1 MVKNQGEYRDEEEKT
16 HLDIGRSVAV
26 AAVQGTV
33 FAEDQE
39 SGSTAE
45 AVTETTTE
53 ADKLLKTEVL
63 METAREQISDEKQEQ
78 PKIKKTGKKQIMQMQ
93 KPIKKAADGQTL
105 LDVSKGN
112 ISITSAGA
120 TGGGYKQ

>member
-1 MVKNQGEYRDEEEKT
+1 MKKKRRIWILAAV
-16 HLDIGRSVAV
+16 LAV
-26 AAVQGTV
+26 AAAQGTV
-33 FAEDQE
+33 FAEEQE

-78 PKIKKTGKKQIMQMQ
+78 SKIKKTGKKQNMQMQ

-105 LDVSKGN
+105 LM
-112 ISITSAGA
+112 
-120 TGGGYKQ
+120 

>member
-1 MVKNQGEYRDEEEKT
+1 MKKKRRIWILAAV
-16 HLDIGRSVAV
+16 LAV
-26 AAVQGTV
+26 AAGKGTVFANADV

>member
-1 MVKNQGEYRDEEEKT
+1 MKKKRRIWILAAV
-16 HLDIGRSVAV
+16 LAV
-26 AAVQGTV
+26 AAVHGTV

-63 METAREQISDEKQEQ
+63 METAREQISDEKQDRKSTRLNSSHRSLSRM
-78 PKIKKTGKKQIMQMQ
+78 P
-93 KPIKKAADGQTL
+93 
-105 LDVSKGN
+105 S
-112 ISITSAGA
+112 SA
-120 TGGGYKQ
+120 

>member
-1 MVKNQGEYRDEEEKT
+1 MKKKRRIWILAAV
-16 HLDIGRSVAV
+16 LAV

-63 METAREQISDEKQEQ
+63 ME
-78 PKIKKTGKKQIMQMQ
+78 
-93 KPIKKAADGQTL
+93 
-105 LDVSKGN
+105 
-112 ISITSAGA
+112 AGA
-120 TGGGYKQ
+120 AQDQKDWEETNHADAEAHKKGGRRADLIGCKQRKHQHYKRRSDRGGYKQ